1 METEKAIAVYVQAA
15 AKRILDDLEDDN
27 VASVAVVAV
36 AAIQNNFMVHL
47 GIIGDRFKISR
58 IEAVKAVI
66 VGLFAMLEP
75 QCKIELCLELARLE
89 GGNHA

>member
-1 METEKAIAVYVQAA
+1 VETEKAIAVYVQAA

-47 GIIGDRFKISR
+47 GIIGDRYKISR
-58 IEAVKAVI
+58 MKAIEAVVI
-66 VGLFAMLEP
+66 GLFNMLEP
-75 QCKIELCLELARLE
+75 QCKVEVCLELARLE
-89 GGNHA
+89 EGNHS